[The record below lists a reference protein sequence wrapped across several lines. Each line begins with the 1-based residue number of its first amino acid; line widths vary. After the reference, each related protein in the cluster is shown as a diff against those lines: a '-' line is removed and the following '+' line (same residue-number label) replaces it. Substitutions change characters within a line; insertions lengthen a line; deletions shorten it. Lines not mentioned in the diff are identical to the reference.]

1 MGMRPRLLPLALL
14 GVCLA
19 AACSSNTSSSST
31 TTAKATTTTRA
42 STTTTSKAVTT
53 TTAGTVQ
60 CRFASL
66 SISAGQANGAAGHS
80 MVPIDFKNTGAT
92 SCTMFGFPGVASLT
106 SSGAQAAQA
115 TRSTT
120 PAPARITLAP
130 GASGSALV
138 TATDVPS
145 GTLVTCPTWA
155 GLLVTPP
162 NDTQS
167 ARLTVQ
173 LPGCPGFSVGP
184 VVAGTAGM

>member
-1 MGMRPRLLPLALL
+1 MNTRLVPVALL

-19 AACSSNTSSSST
+19 AACSSTTSSSST
-31 TTAKATTTTRA
+31 TTAKATTTTA
-42 STTTTSKAVTT
+42 KAMTTTTAKAATT
-53 TTAGTVQ
+53 TPAGTVQ
-60 CRFASL
+60 CRFAML
-66 SISAGQANGAAGHS
+66 SISVGQANGAAGHS
-80 MVPIDFKNTGAT
+80 MVPVVFKNTGSAP
-92 SCTMFGFPGVASLT
+92 CTMFGFPGVASLT
-106 SSGAQAAQA
+106 SSGSQAAQA

-120 PAPARITLAP
+120 TAPARITLAP

-138 TATDVPS
+138 TATDIPS
-145 GTLVTCPTWA
+145 GTMVSCPTWA